1 MSKASE
7 YTDYELINE
16 ITEVIENLGGSIQ
29 LSDVNNNLFK
39 LTIDADLKS
48 EAYLIINDIINKYK
62 TKRKDL
68 MAKDLF
74 VRVKAFRKHLFG

>member
-1 MSKASE
+1 MSKTSK

-16 ITEVIENLGGSIQ
+16 ITEAVEDLGGSIQ
-29 LSDVNNNLFK
+29 LSDANNNLFK
-39 LTIDADLKS
+39 LTINADLKS
-48 EAYLIINDIINKYK
+48 EVYLIINNIINKYK